1 MDSTIRVVI
10 ADDHQV
16 VLDGF
21 IARLQMEAGIEVI
34 GTASNGLEAINV
46 VRELQPDVVLM
57 DVSMPVMNGI
67 EATSVIREENPNAK
81 VLMLTMHD
89 NREYIMKVMQVGA
102 VGYMLKEI
110 SAEKMVQAIKTVNQ
124 GSTYFCESVTQ
135 TLFSQEVTPAA
146 QKPNPLSRREEA
158 VLKLVAQGHSSKK
171 VASLLNISYRTVETH
186 RQNIKHKLDLHSTA
200 ELAKYRHLDLT
211 NFNCHHFAISGI

>member
-1 MDSTIRVVI
+1 MDEPIKVVI
-10 ADDHQV
+10 VDDHQV

-21 IARLQMEAGIEVI
+21 IARLQTEPEIEVI
-34 GTASNGLEAINV
+34 GSASNGLEAIDV
-46 VRELQPDVVLM
+46 VKSLQPDVVLM
-57 DVSMPVMNGI
+57 DVSMPMMNGI
-67 EATSVIREENPNAK
+67 DATRVIKESMPDVK

-89 NREYIMKVMQVGA
+89 NREYIMKVMKVGA

-110 SAEKMVQAIKTVNQ
+110 CARRMVQAIKTVYQ

-135 TLFSQEVTPAA
+135 TLFSQEVVPVA

-158 VLKLVAQGHSSKK
+158 ILKLVAEGNSSKK
-171 VASLLNISYRTVETH
+171 IASLLNISYRTVETH

-200 ELAKYRHLDLT
+200 ELAKY
-211 NFNCHHFAISGI
+211 AVEQGIVA

>member
-21 IARLQMEAGIEVI
+21 IARLQMESGIEVI

-200 ELAKYRHLDLT
+200 ELAKYAVERGLV
-211 NFNCHHFAISGI
+211 S

>member
-1 MDSTIRVVI
+1 MQNPINVVI
-10 ADDHQV
+10 VDDHQV

-21 IARLQMEAGIEVI
+21 IARLELEPDIRVV
-34 GTASNGLEAINV
+34 GTASNGLEAVEV
-46 VRELQPDVVLM
+46 VRSLAPDVVLM

-67 EATSVIREENPNAK
+67 DATRLIREERPHSK

-89 NREYIMKVMQVGA
+89 NREYIMKVMQAGA

-135 TLFSQEVTPAA
+135 TLFTQEVTPAI
-146 QKPNPLSRREEA
+146 QRPNPLSRREEA
-158 VLKLVAQGHSSKK
+158 VLKLVAEGHSSKK
-171 VASLLNISYRTVETH
+171 IAALLSISYRTVETH

-200 ELAKYRHLDLT
+200 ELAKYALEKGLVE
-211 NFNCHHFAISGI
+211 N

>member
-1 MDSTIRVVI
+1 MEKPISVVI
-10 ADDHQV
+10 VDDHRV

-21 IARLQMEAGIEVI
+21 MARLEMEPEIEVI
-34 GTASNGLEAINV
+34 ATASNGLEAIDV
-46 VRELQPDVVLM
+46 VKQHRPDVILM
-57 DVSMPVMNGI
+57 DVSMPIMNGI
-67 EATSVIREENPNAK
+67 DATRLIKEEVPNAK

-89 NREYIMKVMQVGA
+89 NREYIMKVMQAGA

-110 SAEKMVQAIKTVNQ
+110 SAENMVQAIKTVNL

-135 TLFSQEVTPAA
+135 TLFTQEVIPSA

-171 VASLLNISYRTVETH
+171 IASLLNISYRTVETH
-186 RQNIKHKLDLHSTA
+186 RQNIKHKLDIHSTA
-200 ELAKYRHLDLT
+200 ELAHYASQRGLLE
-211 NFNCHHFAISGI
+211 

>member
-1 MDSTIRVVI
+1 MQKVVSQGKAI
-10 ADDHQV
+10 NIVIVDDHQV

-21 IARLQMEAGIEVI
+21 LARLELEEEINVI
-34 GTASNGLEAINV
+34 ATASNGVEAIEAV
-46 VRELQPDVVLM
+46 SREKPDVVLM

-67 EATSVIREENPNAK
+67 EATMLLKEEYPDVK

-89 NREYIMKVMQVGA
+89 NREYIMKVMQAGA

-110 SAEKMVQAIKTVNQ
+110 SAEKMVQAIKTVFQ

-135 TLFSQEVTPAA
+135 TLFTQPIMPAN

-158 VLKLVAQGHSSKK
+158 VLKLVAQGQSSKK
-171 VASLLNISYRTVETH
+171 IASTLNISYRTVETH

-200 ELAKYRHLDLT
+200 ELAKYALEKGLVD
-211 NFNCHHFAISGI
+211 

>member
-1 MDSTIRVVI
+1 MQKAVSQGKAINIVI
-10 ADDHQV
+10 VDDHQV

-21 IARLQMEAGIEVI
+21 LARLEMEDEINVVA
-34 GTASNGLEAINV
+34 TASNGAEAIDAVNR
-46 VRELQPDVVLM
+46 VRPDVVLM

-67 EATSVIREENPNAK
+67 EATMILKEEHPCVK

-89 NREYIMKVMQVGA
+89 NREYIMKVMQAGA

-110 SAEKMVQAIKTVNQ
+110 SAEKMVQAIKTVYQ

-135 TLFSQEVTPAA
+135 TLFTQPITPAQ

-158 VLKLVAQGHSSKK
+158 VLKLVAEGQSSKK
-171 VASLLNISYRTVETH
+171 IASALNISYRTVETH

-200 ELAKYRHLDLT
+200 ELAKYALEKGLVD
-211 NFNCHHFAISGI
+211 

>member
-1 MDSTIRVVI
+1 MQKAVSQGKAINIVI
-10 ADDHQV
+10 VDDHQV

-21 IARLQMEAGIEVI
+21 LARLEMEDEINVVA
-34 GTASNGLEAINV
+34 TASNGAEAIDAV
-46 VRELQPDVVLM
+46 TRVQPDVVLM

-67 EATSVIREENPNAK
+67 EATMILKEEHPSVK

-89 NREYIMKVMQVGA
+89 NREYIMKVMQAGA

-110 SAEKMVQAIKTVNQ
+110 SAEKMVQAIKTVYQ

-135 TLFSQEVTPAA
+135 TLFTQPITPAQ

-158 VLKLVAQGHSSKK
+158 VLKLVAEGQSSKK
-171 VASLLNISYRTVETH
+171 IASALNISYRTVETH

-200 ELAKYRHLDLT
+200 ELAKYALEKGLVD
-211 NFNCHHFAISGI
+211 